1 MERKSFLQGA
11 AVLAA
16 AGLVV
21 KVLGAAFKIPITNL
35 IGDTGMASFIPAY
48 NVYNFFLVFSTAGIP
63 VAISKMVSENIAFGK
78 YREAHRIFKLSRS
91 LMLGIGALSF
101 LITFSGAEAFA
112 NLISLPE
119 AALAM
124 KSVSP
129 ALIFVP
135 LMASY
140 RGYFQGMQDMK
151 PTAASQVIEQGFR
164 VAAGVALAYV
174 MFQGAV
180 ASVLFDGFSPQ
191 AKGAAGASMGAA
203 VGAVGGLVFIVILYY
218 RRRKR
223 FIRRIKAENKEA
235 EESSKTILKKIAVIA
250 VPITI
255 GAAIMPIVGL
265 IDAGVVSRRLMDA
278 GLEPEIARGLYGQLT
293 GFAGPLIN
301 FPQVLTQAVAVSLVP
316 LIAAAYKKRDAQYLQ
331 KNAAA
336 GIRVALMLGL
346 PCSLGLMVLAKPI
359 LLLIYPYQADSAANA
374 ASCLM
379 VLSAGVV
386 FLSVVQT
393 LTSILQGIGKQMI
406 PVVSLSV
413 GVALKIVIT
422 WFLVPLLGIDGAA
435 IGTVSAYL
443 LASILNWLAVKRY
456 TGLKCDLVTTII
468 KPAFCTGAMAL
479 FAAGS
484 YKALYLLLDGSR
496 AAVLI
501 AILLAAFLYFI
512 LLIVTGAV
520 TRRELLNLPQGKRI
534 DAILRKIGK

>member
-16 AGLVV
+16 AGLIV
-21 KVLGAAFKIPITNL
+21 KVLGAAFKIPITNF

-78 YREAHRIFKLSRS
+78 YREAHRVFKLSRS
-91 LMLGIGALSF
+91 LMLGIGILSF

-112 NLISLPE
+112 NLVSLPE

-124 KSVSP
+124 KSVSL

-151 PTAASQVIEQGFR
+151 PTAVSQIIEQGFR
-164 VAAGVALAYV
+164 VAAGIALAYA
-174 MFQGAV
+174 MFQGTIT
-180 ASVLFDGFSPQ
+180 SVLLDGFSPQ
-191 AKGAAGASMGAA
+191 AKGAAGAALGAA
-203 VGAVGGLVFIVILYY
+203 VGAIGGLAFIVILYY
-218 RRRKR
+218 RRRKQLA
-223 FIRRIKAENKEA
+223 RRIKAENKE
-235 EESSKTILKKIAVIA
+235 EGESGKSILKKIAAIA

-265 IDAGVVSRRLMDA
+265 IDVGVVSRRLMDA
-278 GLEPEIARGLYGQLT
+278 GLDPESARSLYGQLT

-316 LIAAAYKKRDAQYLQ
+316 LIAAAYKKRDARYLQ

-336 GIRVALMLGL
+336 GIRVALILGL

-374 ASCLM
+374 APCLA

-386 FLSVVQT
+386 FLSIVQT
-393 LTSILQGIGKQMI
+393 LTSILQGVGKQMI
-406 PVVSLSV
+406 PVVSLSM

-422 WFLVPLLGIDGAA
+422 WFLVPLLGINGAA

-456 TGLKCDLVTTII
+456 TGLKCDLVTTVI
-468 KPAFCTGAMAL
+468 KQAFCTGVMAL
-479 FAAGS
+479 CAVGS
-484 YKALYLLLDGSR
+484 HKALYVLLGGSGI
-496 AAVLI
+496 AVLI

-520 TRRELLNLPQGKRI
+520 TRQELLNLLKGKR
-534 DAILRKIGK
+534 